1 MITFQRENCAQVIQD
16 IQPLLVQ
23 HWEEVA
29 NYKDVIKLNPDFD
42 KYLDLEKKN
51 LLVIITCREDTTLIG
66 YSVFF
71 LYKHIHYQ
79 DHLFASNDVLF
90 LIKCARKGRQGIKL
104 IRESERILKTLGVLR
119 LSFHVK
125 PKNDFSPILSR
136 IGYGKEEIIMG
147 KLLGESHGS

>member
-1 MITFQRENCAQVIQD
+1 MNFNTKTLIVLIIANFQF
-16 IQPLLVQ
+16 
-23 HWEEVA
+23 A
-29 NYKDVIKLNPDFD
+29 NSQIKDTIKLNPDFD
-42 KYLDLEKKN
+42 RYLKLEKKN

-66 YSVFF
+66 YSIFF
-71 LYKHIHYQ
+71 LYKHLHYQ

-90 LIKCARKGRQGIKL
+90 LIKSARKGRQGIKL

-147 KLLGESHGS
+147 KLLGESHGR